1 MIKMAIYG
9 KGGIGKST
17 ISSNLSL
24 AFREKGYNVLQVG
37 CDPKADST
45 LLLRDGKKLDT
56 ILDLMREKGPNGVEL
71 DDMVIKGVNGV
82 YISEAGGPPPGLGCA
97 GRGIVTALKELEKK
111 HVFEEKKIDIVIY
124 DVLGDVVCGGFSMPI
139 RDGYAKD
146 VFIVTSGENMAIHA
160 AKNIA
165 MAVDNFK
172 DRGYARVGGVILN
185 KRNVKDEENKIKDLC
200 EFIGSQQVGVLPFS
214 TEVQDADEVE
224 KTVMEMYPTSDMA
237 NEYRTLS
244 DNVLKACNR
253 ENHNDDNNI
262 REKNSGENN

>member
-1 MIKMAIYG
+1 MIKIAIYG

-17 ISSNLSL
+17 TASNLSL

-45 LLLRDGKKLDT
+45 LLLRNGKNLNT
-56 ILDLMREKGPNGVEL
+56 ILDQFREKGPNGFTL
-71 DDMVIKGVNGV
+71 DDIIIQGSNGV
-82 YISEAGGPPPGLGCA
+82 YLAEAGGPPPGLGCA

-111 HVFEEKKIDIVIY
+111 NVFEEKSIDIVVY

-139 RDGYAKD
+139 RDGFAKD

-165 MAVDNFK
+165 LAVDNFK

-185 KRNVKDEENKIKDLC
+185 KRNVSNEELKINDLC
-200 EFIGSQQVGVLPFS
+200 EFIDAPRIGTLNFS
-214 TEVQDADEVE
+214 SEVQKADERE
-224 KTVMEMYPTSDMA
+224 KTVMEISPNSEMA
-237 NEYRTLS
+237 NEYRSLGES
-244 DNVLKACNR
+244 VLIACSQGY
-253 ENHNDDNNI
+253 ND
-262 REKNSGENN
+262 EKHT

>member
-17 ISSNLSL
+17 TASNLSI

-45 LLLRDGKKLDT
+45 LLLRDGKELPT
-56 ILDLMREKGPNGVEL
+56 ILDCIREKGPNGFTVE
-71 DDMVIKGVNGV
+71 DVVKVGTNGV
-82 YISEAGGPPPGLGCA
+82 LICEAGGPPPGVGCA
-97 GRGIVTALKELEKK
+97 GRGIVTALKELEKRD
-111 HVFEEKKIDIVIY
+111 VFEENNIDIVIY

-165 MAVDNFK
+165 LAVDNFK
-172 DRGYARVGGVILN
+172 ERGYARLGGVILN
-185 KRNVKDEENKIKDLC
+185 KRNVKNEEEKIDELC
-200 EFIGSQQVGVLPFS
+200 EFIESPRVGTLPFS
-214 TEVQDADEVE
+214 SEVQLADEAE
-224 KTVMEMYPTSDMA
+224 KTVMEMSPSSDMA
-237 NEYRTLS
+237 NKYRELCNS
-244 DNVLKACNR
+244 ILDACDR
-253 ENHNDDNNI
+253 EDGDA
-262 REKNSGENN
+262 

>member
-1 MIKMAIYG
+1 MIKIAIYG

-17 ISSNLSL
+17 TSSNLSL

-56 ILDLMREKGPNGVEL
+56 ILDLIKEKGANNVEL
-71 DDMVIKGVNGV
+71 DDMVMKGVNGV

-97 GRGIVTALKELEKK
+97 GRGIVTALKELEKH

-139 RDGYAKD
+139 RDGFAKD

-165 MAVDNFK
+165 LAVDNFK

-185 KRNVKDEENKIKDLC
+185 RRNVKDEIPKIEKLC
-200 EFIGSQQVGVLPFS
+200 EFIDSKRVGVLQFS
-214 TEVQDADEVE
+214 EDVQRADELE
-224 KTVMEMYPTSDMA
+224 KTVMEIYPTSDMA
-237 NEYRTLS
+237 NQYRILS
-244 DNVLKACNR
+244 DNVIQACI
-253 ENHNDDNNI
+253 NN
-262 REKNSGENN
+262 EAK

>member
-17 ISSNLSL
+17 TSSNLSL
-24 AFREKGYNVLQVG
+24 AFREKGFNVLQVG

-45 LLLRDGKKLDT
+45 LLLRDGKKLNT
-56 ILDLMREKGPNGVEL
+56 ILDLIKEKGPNALEL
-71 DDMVIKGVNGV
+71 DDMVMEGVNGV
-82 YISEAGGPPPGLGCA
+82 YIAEAGGPPPGLGCA

-111 HVFEEKKIDIVIY
+111 NVFEEKKIDIVIY

-139 RDGYAKD
+139 RDGFAKD

-165 MAVDNFK
+165 LAVDNFK

-185 KRNVKDEENKIKDLC
+185 KRNVKNEEKKIEDLC
-200 EFIGSQQVGVLPFS
+200 EFIDSKKIGELSFS
-214 TEVQDADEVE
+214 KEVQSADEVE
-224 KTVMEMYPTSDMA
+224 KTVMELNPESDMA
-237 NEYRTLS
+237 FEYRALCESVLLS
-244 DNVLKACNR
+244 CSKGDN
-253 ENHNDDNNI
+253 
-262 REKNSGENN
+262 S

>member
-1 MIKMAIYG
+1 MAIYG

-17 ISSNLSL
+17 TSSNLSL

-45 LLLRDGKKLDT
+45 LLLRNGKKLNT
-56 ILDLMREKGPNGVEL
+56 ILDLIKEKGANSVEL
-71 DDMVIKGVNGV
+71 DDMVIEGVNGV

-111 HVFEEKKIDIVIY
+111 NVFEEKKIDIVIY

-139 RDGYAKD
+139 RDGFAKD

-185 KRNVKDEENKIKDLC
+185 KRNVKDEDNKIDDLC
-200 EFIGSQQVGVLPFS
+200 EFIDSKKVGTLPFS
-214 TEVQDADEVE
+214 VDVQNADEVE
-224 KTVMEMYPTSDMA
+224 KTVMEINPTSDMA
-237 NEYRTLS
+237 NEYRTLCDS
-244 DNVLKACNR
+244 VLQSCTNG
-253 ENHNDDNNI
+253 DDI
-262 REKNSGENN
+262 

>member
-17 ISSNLSL
+17 TASNLSL

-45 LLLRDGKKLDT
+45 LLLRNGKKLTT
-56 ILDLMREKGPNGVEL
+56 ILDQFRENGPDGFSL
-71 DDMVIKGVNGV
+71 DDIVIQGTNGV

-97 GRGIVTALKELEKK
+97 GRGIVTALKELEKRK
-111 HVFEEKKIDIVIY
+111 VFEEKNIDIVIY

-165 MAVDNFK
+165 LAVDNFK

-185 KRNVKDEENKIKDLC
+185 KRNVSNEESKINDLC
-200 EFIGSQQVGVLPFS
+200 EFIDSPKVGVLSFS
-214 TEVQDADEVE
+214 SEVQKADEVE
-224 KTVMEMYPTSDMA
+224 KTVMEIAPNSEMA
-237 NEYRTLS
+237 NEYRILCDS
-244 DNVLKACNR
+244 VLAAC
-253 ENHNDDNNI
+253 
-262 REKNSGENN
+262 